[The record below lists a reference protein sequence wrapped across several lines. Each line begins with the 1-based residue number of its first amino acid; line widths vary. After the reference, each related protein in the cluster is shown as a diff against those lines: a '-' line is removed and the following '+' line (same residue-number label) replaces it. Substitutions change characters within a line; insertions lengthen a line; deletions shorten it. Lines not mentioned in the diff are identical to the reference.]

1 MTDQERPGE
10 GHPAKETLFQGGN
23 PRIPTMQ
30 RRLKRHDIGEM
41 IADRYRV
48 VDFLGEGGFG
58 AVYRVED
65 TLIGGMLACKEMDY
79 VCGDD
84 PNAPSR
90 TEMVEGFRREA
101 KILHE
106 LRHTNIP
113 RAIYIVTPVS
123 IYFCPKCAQ
132 LDRPICPSC
141 EEGGPLP
148 LHITERHYLLMDYI
162 AGETLEERAQAGP
175 LSEHQIVA
183 WGIEICDALSL
194 VHTRGLIHRDIK
206 AENIVIDEKTHRA
219 FLVDFGAA
227 RYDVDPRTSNAPIG
241 KYQTRLLPSS
251 HTATLGTYGYAPPE
265 QVAGKPELRS
275 DLYAL
280 GMTLYR
286 LATGLDPRD
295 PGELLE
301 MRNHPPKAFNPDL
314 SDAFSKV
321 VVKATREV
329 LSERFAS
336 AAEMASA
343 LREIVEPPPPEP
355 REEVARQDVGVPLPP
370 SGEQI
375 VCRHCGTVHTGSARY
390 CQQCGFAL
398 FRSCPH
404 CGTVLPLTSRYCT
417 GCRADM
423 LSDRTL
429 QIYSARGG
437 SGRITPG
444 GRSSGPMAP
453 GGRTPGGLTPAALTP
468 ASLTPAALT
477 PGRLSG
483 RPSSGHLS
491 AGARRRITS
500 DPLQPL
506 TLPPLSL
513 EEDAPTIPF
522 LLKVLLFLAAALGVV
537 WILLVPLHPDRIA
550 SRHLRKGIALKEA
563 GRYAR
568 AEEELRKALEGNL
581 TRAEAYEALGYIK
594 LDTGAF
600 DDAISNFQEALLNAP
615 RASTYVGLGKA
626 YFEKGEFSNAVAKL
640 REALRLEPNAE
651 IAELLGD
658 VHQAEGKIDQAIE
671 YYRQAISLGNA
682 PRNAMIQLA
691 SLYERKGWRIFAR
704 KAYED
709 YLEVYP
715 TDITVHRS
723 LGRLLFE
730 MEDYAAA
737 AEVFQRASALAPFDP
752 ELKRFLAKAEFQ
764 LGRYEEALATWQD
777 IRELAPRDPEVYL
790 NLGLCYRTM
799 NDYDRAIEHFL
810 QALRLDPTYERALFA
825 VGLTYRLR
833 GDLSEAWD
841 AYRKL
846 KALNPRSATLLFDGL
861 SGREIGKRKERMSVQ
876 ADPSSYR

>member
-1 MTDQERPGE
+1 
-10 GHPAKETLFQGGN
+10 
-23 PRIPTMQ
+23 MQ
-30 RRLKRHDIGEM
+30 WRLKRHDVGEM

-84 PNAPSR
+84 PNAPPR
-90 TEMVEGFRREA
+90 AELVEGFRREA

-132 LDRPICPSC
+132 LDRPICPTC

-148 LHITERHYLLMDYI
+148 IHITERHYLLMDYI
-162 AGETLEERAQAGP
+162 AGETLEAQAQDGP
-175 LSEHQIVA
+175 LPECRIVA

-206 AENIVIDEKTHRA
+206 AENIIIDEKTHRA

-227 RYDVDPRTSNAPIG
+227 RYDVDSRTSNAPVG

-265 QVAGKPELRS
+265 QVAGKPEPRS

-301 MRNHPPKAFNPDL
+301 MRNHPPNAFNPEL

-321 VVKATREV
+321 VVKATREA
-329 LSERFAS
+329 LSERFSS
-336 AAEMASA
+336 AEEMARA
-343 LREIVEPPPPEP
+343 LREVVEPPAPKPRRQIV
-355 REEVARQDVGVPLPP
+355 REEVTESLPP
-370 SGEQI
+370 PGERI
-375 VCRHCGTVHTGSARY
+375 VCRHCGTVHTGNARY

-404 CGTVLPLTSRYCT
+404 CGTILPLTSRYCT

-429 QIYSARGG
+429 QISSARGG

-444 GRSSGPMAP
+444 GRRSGPMAP
-453 GGRTPGGLTPAALTP
+453 MGRTPAGLTP
-468 ASLTPAALT
+468 ASLTPASLT

-483 RPSSGHLS
+483 RPSSGHLGG
-491 AGARRRITS
+491 GARRRITS

-506 TLPPLSL
+506 VLPPLVG
-513 EEDAPTIPF
+513 EEHSTPFPF
-522 LLKVLLFLAAALGVV
+522 LLKVLLFLAAGLGVV

-550 SRHLRKGIALKEA
+550 ARHLRKGIALKEA
-563 GRYAR
+563 GHYAR
-568 AEEELRKALEGNL
+568 AEEELRKALEGDT
-581 TRAEAYEALGYIK
+581 TRADAYEALGYIK
-594 LDTGAF
+594 LETGAF
-600 DDAISNFQEALLNAP
+600 EDAISNFQEALLNAP

-626 YFEKGEFSNAVAKL
+626 YLEKGESSKAVAEL
-640 REALRLEPNAE
+640 REALRLEASAE
-651 IAELLGD
+651 IAELLGN
-658 VHQAEGKIDQAIE
+658 VHQANGEIDKAIE
-671 YYRQAISLGNA
+671 CYRQAISLGDA

-704 KAYED
+704 KVYED
-709 YLEVYP
+709 YLAVYP
-715 TDITVHRS
+715 TDIPVHRS

-737 AEVFQRASALAPFDP
+737 AEVFRRASALAPFDA
-752 ELKRFLAKAEFQ
+752 ELKRSLAKADFQ
-764 LGRYEEALATWQD
+764 LGRYQEALTSWQE

-799 NDYDRAIEHFL
+799 NDYDRAIEYFL

-841 AYRKL
+841 AYQKL
-846 KALNPRSATLLFDGL
+846 KALNPRAATALFDVL
-861 SGREIGKRKERMSVQ
+861 SGRETPGRKGRMSVQ
-876 ADPSSYR
+876 ADPFPYR